1 MYPLKRFLF
10 ACIFYCF
17 CFSRLALQLQLCHR
31 HLVKGEYYISTRPL
45 AAKDIIALTQKSVA
59 LKSFF
64 QLMTFYIYPSQLVK
78 FSKPFHQRLSISLEP
93 KPTLTALLLSLLL
106 RSKPAPIGSA
116 PAKLSAAPVCHN
128 KIASHGPLLISRL
141 KYVWPTSNKESVNN
155 AVVTK
160 TTAIYNHLRK
170 QIVSSV
176 YSLAQC
182 QIKQGFC
189 RTGTKVHFWI
199 VPRSLNC
206 PRVKKLKTVQN
217 SSVQFSS
224 VQFSFISAPPHNKN
238 ATII

>member
-116 PAKLSAAPVCHN
+116 PAKLSAAAVCHN

-141 KYVWPTSNKESVNN
+141 SSTFGPLLTKRALTTPLLQKQPLYIIIYVNKSSALSTPLHNARSNKVFAALGQKS
-155 AVVTK
+155 
-160 TTAIYNHLRK
+160 ISGSCPDHL
-170 QIVSSV
+170 
-176 YSLAQC
+176 
-182 QIKQGFC
+182 
-189 RTGTKVHFWI
+189 TVH
-199 VPRSLNC
+199 VLRS
-206 PRVKKLKTVQN
+206 
-217 SSVQFSS
+217 
-224 VQFSFISAPPHNKN
+224 
-238 ATII
+238 